1 MNCSGKFFCSECL
14 YTCEDASKP
23 VASDTTEKVWR
34 YKRQNSI
41 KSTFPAFYNQ
51 KLSIFIKSSILTLWM
66 QSLNAMSVDVSISWE
81 QLHLDLCT
89 WWYTLGII
97 VNTGLHSWNTYL
109 VMLSLHCLNCV
120 TPCSVFNTHAVK
132 IISYN
137 YIGFPPTSLPL
148 RYCIGCSSVEA
159 VGQHYRHGMR
169 WEWQSPSRKQGG
181 NLP

>member
-23 VASDTTEKVWR
+23 VASNTTENNWR

-41 KSTFPAFYNQ
+41 KSTVPAFYNHYFYQ
-51 KLSIFIKSSILTLWM
+51 EQYTNP
-66 QSLNAMSVDVSISWE
+66 LNAVTQCNVCGRFHFLRTVTPWSV
-81 QLHLDLCT
+81 

-132 IISYN
+132 MI

-159 VGQHYRHGMR
+159 VGQHYRHGVR